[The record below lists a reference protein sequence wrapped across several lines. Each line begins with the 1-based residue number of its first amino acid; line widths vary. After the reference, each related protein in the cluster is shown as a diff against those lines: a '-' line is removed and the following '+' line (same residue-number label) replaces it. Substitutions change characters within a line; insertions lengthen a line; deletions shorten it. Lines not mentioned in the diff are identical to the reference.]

1 VHALLAIRLLLIG
14 NGCMLAIVGVL
25 FVLFADP
32 PWGRVV
38 GAATL
43 LFAGVLFAG
52 VPFTDPY
59 RNERS
64 RR

>member
-1 VHALLAIRLLLIG
+1 
-14 NGCMLAIVGVL
+14 MLAIVGVL

-59 RNERS
+59 RRERP